1 MFKIEKTWFL
11 LVLWVAKNSKNKQK
25 KSRSSRPEVFFKKAV
40 IENVDK
46 VTGKH
51 LRGSLYNI
59 VTECVVIWILQN
71 IWKILNPICHVVVPG
86 SIDFEDLAVV
96 FSAHVY
102 RENKEHVY
110 LSGKIWSNR
119 LEKVYSSYSNRKTR
133 CSKLYNHNIGI
144 QNKCRF
150 CNTMIIL

>member
-59 VTECVVIWILQN
+59 VTGCVVI
-71 IWKILNPICHVVVPG
+71 
-86 SIDFEDLAVV
+86 
-96 FSAHVY
+96 
-102 RENKEHVY
+102 
-110 LSGKIWSNR
+110 
-119 LEKVYSSYSNRKTR
+119 
-133 CSKLYNHNIGI
+133 
-144 QNKCRF
+144 
-150 CNTMIIL
+150 

>member
-1 MFKIEKTWFL
+1 MIDNF
-11 LVLWVAKNSKNKQK
+11 
-25 KSRSSRPEVFFKKAV
+25 R
-40 IENVDK
+40 
-46 VTGKH
+46 
-51 LRGSLYNI
+51 
-59 VTECVVIWILQN
+59 
-71 IWKILNPICHVVVPG
+71 KILNPICHVVVPG

-110 LSGKIWSNR
+110 LSGKIRRNR

-144 QNKCRF
+144 QNKCIEAVIWKVSEK
-150 CNTMIIL
+150 N